1 MEQPDSVQL
10 LRLALQCHKLESD
23 LALSARLTVNELN
36 CLLQIHLEQPCCIGM
51 LTTLLGIGGTST
63 SKLLRSLDRR
73 KLISRELSQKDRRQ
87 ETVRLTGDGL
97 AVVRRVLERAG
108 TILQEMRQNIS
119 GEKYDCLTRCLQ
131 LFPIGSGHTTSPA
144 AIPKQGQTNK
154 GEPR

>member
-1 MEQPDSVQL
+1 MEQPDSLQL

-36 CLLQIHLEQPCCIGM
+36 CLLQIHIERPCCIGM

-73 KLISRELSQKDRRQ
+73 KLISRTLAQNDRRQ
-87 ETVRLTGDGL
+87 ETVRLTADGL
-97 AVVRRVLERAG
+97 VVVRRVLDRAG
-108 TILQEMRQNIS
+108 AILEEMRQNIS
-119 GEKYDCLTRCLQ
+119 GDKYDCLTRCLQ
-131 LFPIGSGHTTSPA
+131 LFPIGPGHTTSPA
-144 AIPKQGQTNK
+144 AIPKHGQTNK